1 MGVRRLRRKDSMF
14 QKLRTD
20 LVKKLAGVRL
30 VLVNADGFARGQ
42 TNGNGSLPDGK
53 YISALK
59 DGGVDFVAFSKS
71 KSAAVSS
78 VAEMLGIEL
87 RQGLPEALGLYDAL
101 KSELGVADKDI
112 ALLCGG
118 ESDIPLIGKAGFS
131 AAPHDAPP
139 GVKARSCFVTYRSG
153 GPAVGEIASLIYVA
167 KKHPG
172 GWSE

>member
-1 MGVRRLRRKDSMF
+1 MGVRGLRRKDSMF

-30 VLVNADGFARGQ
+30 VLVNADGFAHGQ
-42 TNGNGSLPDGK
+42 ANGNGSLPDGK

-59 DGGVDFVAFSKS
+59 DGGVEFVAFSKS

-78 VAEMLGIEL
+78 VAETLGIEL
-87 RQGLPEALGLYDAL
+87 RQGVPEALGLYDGL
-101 KSELGVADKDI
+101 KSELGVDDKDI
-112 ALLCGG
+112 VLLCRG

-131 AAPHDAPP
+131 AAPPDAPL
-139 GVKARSCFVTYRSG
+139 GVKARSCFVTYYSG

-172 GWSE
+172 GWTE